1 MIVLLFFIACAATR
15 LHAQGYA
22 SIVGTVTDPTGAVI
36 PSATVTAVQ
45 TQTGHATVVTAGK
58 DGAYVFPAL
67 LPSTYSISVSAQGFE
82 QSTQAGI
89 VLQADQALTVNVK
102 LNIGAATT
110 TVEVES
116 SVPQVNTST
125 GTLSQV
131 VDEESV
137 VDLPLNGRNA
147 ATLSTLV
154 AGVVDAT
161 NEGNGV
167 NQGNGKH
174 TAQLG
179 KGCHPKLRPQLRD
192 NLPITTGA
200 HLELVAIDETAV
212 IIDLAI
218 EYAVVSPI

>member
-1 MIVLLFFIACAATR
+1 MKPIGTYFLCCNSSVRHAMIVLLFFIACAATR

-110 TVEVES
+110 
-116 SVPQVNTST
+116 P
-125 GTLSQV
+125 
-131 VDEESV
+131 
-137 VDLPLNGRNA
+137 
-147 ATLSTLV
+147 
-154 AGVVDAT
+154 
-161 NEGNGV
+161 
-167 NQGNGKH
+167 
-174 TAQLG
+174 
-179 KGCHPKLRPQLRD
+179 
-192 NLPITTGA
+192 
-200 HLELVAIDETAV
+200 
-212 IIDLAI
+212 
-218 EYAVVSPI
+218 